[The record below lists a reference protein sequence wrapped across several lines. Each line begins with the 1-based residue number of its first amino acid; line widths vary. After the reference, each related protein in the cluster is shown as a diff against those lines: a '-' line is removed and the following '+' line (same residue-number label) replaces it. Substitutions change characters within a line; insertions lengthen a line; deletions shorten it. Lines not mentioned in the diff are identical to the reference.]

1 MSTPIQT
8 RADFQHLADVRL
20 VEAKALLD
28 LGHWDGA
35 YYLTGYAVELALKAC
50 VIKLLMATD
59 AFPDKDFSR
68 DCYTHDLERLVSVA
82 KLGPD
87 LKVMRGASANF
98 ETYWQAVRDWSEHKR
113 YHRIAEAEARQLYEA
128 VSEPT
133 NGVFSWVKTLW

>member
-8 RADFQHLADVRL
+8 RADFQQLAEVRL
-20 VEAKALLD
+20 VEANALLD

-68 DCYTHDLERLVSVA
+68 ECYTHDLSRLVKVA
-82 KLGPD
+82 GLEAD
-87 LKVMRGASANF
+87 LTAALAASPGLMSR
-98 ETYWQAVRDWSEHKR
+98 WRWVLIWSEHKR
-113 YHRIAEAEARQLYEA
+113 YHRVTESESRELYDA
-128 VSEPT
+128 VASLT
-133 NGVFSWVKTLW
+133 DGVLAWVKTRW